1 MRFRGFA
8 CCEAS
13 SAVSG
18 VRCLSSSVGLAL
30 DVSVF
35 AQCSGN

>member
-1 MRFRGFA
+1 MRFRGLA
-8 CCEAS
+8 CWEAP
-13 SAVSG
+13 SAVSY

-35 AQCSGN
+35 AQFSGN

>member
-1 MRFRGFA
+1 MRFRGLA
-8 CCEAS
+8 CCKAS
-13 SAVSG
+13 SAVLV

-35 AQCSGN
+35 AQFSGN